1 VHAELRALRHPA
13 RTKVCVPSGGVNLAE
28 TPNYDVVVIG
38 SGPGGY
44 VAAIRAGQLGMKA
57 ALIEKDDKYGGT
69 CLHVG
74 CIPTKALLLNAEV
87 YDYFKNAKEYGIVCA
102 GVSLDWAA
110 VQARKAKIVKK
121 LAKGVEFLLKKN
133 GVELI
138 QGFGRLAGAERVSVT
153 DAQGQTREVVAK
165 HIILAT
171 GSEAKLLPG
180 MEADGKTI
188 LTNREVLDL
197 GEIPRSLIVIG
208 AGAVGVEFASIFH
221 RFGTK
226 VTVLEMLPRA
236 VPLEDEEISSELE
249 KAFRKQGIDVH
260 TQAKVEKATK
270 TASGVSVTF
279 AGPDGK
285 TQTLDAETLL
295 VAVGRAPNT
304 EGIALEKTRVRL
316 ERGFVKVGPY
326 MQTDEPG
333 IYAIGDIVAGSPLLA
348 HVASMEGVVAVTHA
362 AGKPVEPLN
371 YQHVPNCTYGEPEIA
386 SVGLSE
392 RQAHDAGHKVKVGR
406 FPFAGNSKAGI
417 LGVREGFVKIVSD
430 EKYGEILGVHMIG
443 PRVTES
449 IAEAVVAMRLEA
461 TAADLSHTIHAH
473 PTLAEAVLEAAHA
486 VEGKA
491 IHI

>member
-1 VHAELRALRHPA
+1 
-13 RTKVCVPSGGVNLAE
+13 LAE
-28 TPNYDVVVIG
+28 TPKYDVVVIG

-44 VAAIRAGQLGMKA
+44 VAAIRAAQLGLKTA
-57 ALIEKDDKYGGT
+57 IVEKDNKFGGT

-74 CIPTKALLLNAEV
+74 CIPTKALLVNAEI
-87 YDYFKNAKEYGIVCA
+87 YDHFKNAKDYGIFCKEF
-102 GVSLDWAA
+102 SLDWTA
-110 VQARKAKIVKK
+110 VQARKAKIVTR

-133 GVELI
+133 KVEI
-138 QGFGRLAGAERVSVT
+138 IHGFGRLSGPGRISLTGGESQ
-153 DAQGQTREVVAK
+153 AQELAAK
-165 HIILAT
+165 NIVLAT

-180 MEADGKTI
+180 LEADGKTI

-197 GEIPRSLIVIG
+197 GQIPKSMIVIG

-236 VPLEDEEISSELE
+236 VPLEDEDISAELE
-249 KAFRKQGIDVH
+249 KAFRKQGIAVH

-270 TASGVSVTF
+270 TAGGVSVAFT
-279 AGPDGK
+279 GSDGK
-285 TQTLDAETLL
+285 PQTLAAETLL

-304 EGIALEKTRVRL
+304 QGIGLEKTRVRT

-333 IYAIGDIVAGSPLLA
+333 VYAIGDIVAGSPLLA
-348 HVASMEGVVAVTHA
+348 HVASMEGIVAVMHA
-362 AGKPVEPLN
+362 AGQPTEPIN
-371 YQHVPNCTYGEPEIA
+371 YQHVPNCTYCEPEIA
-386 SVGLSE
+386 SVGLTE
-392 RQAHDAGHKVKVGR
+392 GQARDAGHTVKVGK

-417 LGVREGFVKIVSD
+417 LGTREGFVKIVCA
-430 EKYGEILGVHMIG
+430 EPYGEILGVHMIG

-449 IAEAVVAMRLEA
+449 IAEAVVAMRLEG
-461 TAADLSHTIHAH
+461 TAFDLSHTMHAH